1 MDETLGTDDSDDVW
15 VDDIWEVTGPDAV
28 LVVALTAV
36 VVDWPENELV
46 PELAEEPLV
55 HKLL

>member
-36 VVDWPENELV
+36 VVDWPENVLA